1 MNFKKMIITNKEN
14 LLEKSVIA
22 VIGGGPAGLAV
33 GFYAKKNDLPFVIYE
48 TAHRVG
54 GNANTIRWG
63 DFLFDTGAH
72 RFHDQDPSVTREIK
86 QLMDGEL
93 QRINAPS
100 QIFFKNRYIDFPLSP
115 LNLFKNL
122 GFMSILKG
130 GLDLVR
136 SRLFMK
142 SIDKNFEQYAVFK
155 YGPTIAQDFLLDY
168 SEKLWG
174 LQCHRLSH
182 HVAGKRIHGLD
193 LKTFV
198 LESFGRN
205 KAKTEHLDGA
215 FYYPTKGGIDRIA
228 SKLKDFCGDDN
239 VKTGLEITKVFH
251 DDSSIRAI
259 ELNHDGIIQT
269 DQVVNTISLSK
280 FVRMLDPPPPQ
291 EIIRLADNLRYR
303 SMVLVAL
310 FLNLDSISPNAS
322 IYFPD
327 PSLPFTRIYEPKNR
341 NPLMAPKG
349 KTSLIAEIPCFLN
362 DKMWTEEENSLKDLV
377 SDSLLQMGFFKRRD
391 IIDTQIYRIRE
402 AYPILEVDYM
412 EKIDRIMRYLDSF
425 TNLVM
430 TGRNGKF
437 RYIHI
442 HDLVGEGREI
452 IHDFADQRQTV

>member
-1 MNFKKMIITNKEN
+1 
-14 LLEKSVIA
+14 
-22 VIGGGPAGLAV
+22 
-33 GFYAKKNDLPFVIYE
+33 
-48 TAHRVG
+48 
-54 GNANTIRWG
+54 
-63 DFLFDTGAH
+63 
-72 RFHDQDPSVTREIK
+72 
-86 QLMDGEL
+86 
-93 QRINAPS
+93 
-100 QIFFKNRYIDFPLSP
+100 
-115 LNLFKNL
+115 
-122 GFMSILKG
+122 
-130 GLDLVR
+130 
-136 SRLFMK
+136 
-142 SIDKNFEQYAVFK
+142 
-155 YGPTIAQDFLLDY
+155 
-168 SEKLWG
+168 
-174 LQCHRLSH
+174 
-182 HVAGKRIHGLD
+182 
-193 LKTFV
+193 
-198 LESFGRN
+198 
-205 KAKTEHLDGA
+205 
-215 FYYPTKGGIDRIA
+215 
-228 SKLKDFCGDDN
+228 
-239 VKTGLEITKVFH
+239 
-251 DDSSIRAI
+251 
-259 ELNHDGIIQT
+259 
-269 DQVVNTISLSK
+269 
-280 FVRMLDPPPPQ
+280 
-291 EIIRLADNLRYR
+291 
-303 SMVLVAL
+303 MVLVAL